1 MQAFASLGSWRYVE
15 LSEMGEKANHRY
27 ELEVGRVQWRR
38 GHDYAINNV
47 CCEGETGGE
56 TSGRKKEQGGHST
69 ADKEREGGGGREE
82 DRREKLKSK
91 K

>member
-27 ELEVGRVQWRR
+27 ELEVGQVQWRR

-56 TSGRKKEQGGHST
+56 TSGRKEEQGGHST
-69 ADKEREGGGGREE
+69 ADKEREGGGTW
-82 DRREKLKSK
+82 RRQKGEVK

>member
-15 LSEMGEKANHRY
+15 SSEIGEKANHRY

-56 TSGRKKEQGGHST
+56 TSGRKEEQGEEDIDST
-69 ADKEREGGGGREE
+69 ADTW
-82 DRREKLKSK
+82 RRQKGEVK

>member
-56 TSGRKKEQGGHST
+56 TSGRKEEQGGHSI
-69 ADKEREGGGGREE
+69 ADKEREGGGTW
-82 DRREKLKSK
+82 RRQKGEVK